1 MIFQS
6 APRELTKEPVPGVLS
21 QQNADLF
28 LKVSIVLKKLRI
40 PVRIGVHEKASD
52 PEPSS
57 SPAHGTVSPQGQDRA
72 LRSSACRWKPR
83 PDIPRRQKGGH
94 SRTVHLPSVA
104 LDPIRGSEPLILF
117 VPPDRRS
124 SRQGEKLA
132 PSRQGDQLC
141 TVGQG
146 DAVSGSACHLQ
157 VGMAENL
164 A

>member
-1 MIFQS
+1 MILQS
-6 APRELTKEPVPGVLS
+6 APRELTKEPVSGVLS

-28 LKVSIVLKKLRI
+28 LQVSIVLKKLRV

-83 PDIPRRQKGGH
+83 PDIPRRQKSGH
-94 SRTVHLPSVA
+94 SRTVHLLSVA
-104 LDPIRGSEPLILF
+104 LDSIRGSEPLIFF

-124 SRQGEKLA
+124 SR
-132 PSRQGDQLC
+132 
-141 TVGQG
+141 
-146 DAVSGSACHLQ
+146 
-157 VGMAENL
+157 
-164 A
+164 